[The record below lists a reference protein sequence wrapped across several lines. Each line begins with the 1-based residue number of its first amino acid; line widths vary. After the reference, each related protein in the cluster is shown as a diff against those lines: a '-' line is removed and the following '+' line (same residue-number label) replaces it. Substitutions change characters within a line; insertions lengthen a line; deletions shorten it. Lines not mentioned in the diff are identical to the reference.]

1 MIKQAYKSAYLD
13 VNPAQRS
20 FLVHRD
26 AYRSPDVFEMEKRKV
41 LYKTWIILGHES
53 EVANKGDFV
62 TRTIVDKD
70 IIFNRDRKGQVH
82 AFFNSCR
89 HRGPA
94 VARDKEGNRKTF
106 VCPYHGWVYRD
117 DGQLITT
124 GTDAS
129 DATFPENFCART
141 ALMPVPRLESYAGF
155 YFVNFD
161 PEAEALATFLDGA
174 ADRLQLI
181 ADQSAESMEVIRGC
195 HEYEINANYKLLCE
209 NSYDGYHLGPV
220 HESYIEYMMNMMK
233 GSGLKLDTSGKAL
246 SFGHGHA
253 CFEIIIN
260 AGRAVAQW
268 IPSMGEAVKAE
279 VEAKKDEVINRL
291 GKERGEIVCGTHRNM
306 VIFPNSIINDQQSV
320 LVRSIVPLAH
330 NRMMVRAWTLGP
342 TDESPALREV
352 RLMNM
357 LSFLGPGGFA
367 TPDDVAMLE
376 LAQRGYEASDIEWND
391 FSKGYTSQ
399 EKTDKD
405 GVADVND
412 EMQMRAYWLEWD
424 RMMSA
429 S

>member
-1 MIKQAYKSAYLD
+1 MANTPYQSRYLQID
-13 VNPAQRS
+13 PENRS

-26 AYRSPDVFEMEKRKV
+26 AYRSPDVFELEKEKV
-41 LYKTWIILGHES
+41 LYKSWIILGHES
-53 EVANKGDFV
+53 EIAKPGDFV

-70 IIFNRDRKGQVH
+70 ILFNRDRKGEVH

-94 VARDKEGNRKTF
+94 VARDKKGNRKSF

-117 DGQLITT
+117 DGQLLTT
-124 GTDAS
+124 GSDAS
-129 DATFPENFCART
+129 DATFPPGFCEKT
-141 ALMPVPRLESYAGF
+141 ALVPVPRLESHAGF
-155 YFVNFD
+155 YFINFD
-161 PEAEALATFLDGA
+161 PEAEDLLTFLDGS

-209 NSYDGYHLGPV
+209 NSYDGSHLGPV
-220 HESYIEYMMNMMK
+220 HESYIEYMMDVMK
-233 GSGLKLDTSGKAL
+233 GSGMKLDTSGQAL

-253 CFEIIIN
+253 CFEIVIK

-268 IPSMGEAVKAE
+268 IPSMGEAVKEE
-279 VEAKKDEVINRL
+279 VEAKKREVIGRL
-291 GKERGEIVCGTHRNM
+291 GEERGSIVCETHRNM

-320 LVRSIVPLAH
+320 LVRSIVPLSH

-342 TDESPALREV
+342 SDESAALREV

-376 LAQRGYEASDIEWND
+376 LAQRGYEATNVEWND
-391 FSKGYTSQ
+391 FSKGYTAE
-399 EKTDKD
+399 EKTERD

-412 EMQMRAYWLEWD
+412 ELQMRAYWIEWD
-424 RMMSA
+424 RKMNA
-429 S
+429 